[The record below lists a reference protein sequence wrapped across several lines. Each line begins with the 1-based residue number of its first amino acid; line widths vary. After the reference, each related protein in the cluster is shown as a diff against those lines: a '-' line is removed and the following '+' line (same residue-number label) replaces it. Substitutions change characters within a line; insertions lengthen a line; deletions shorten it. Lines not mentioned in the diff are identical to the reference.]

1 MQQYDIQII
10 TIPSVLGLQSTGVTL
25 LAESLLQC
33 GLAEKLS
40 TAYDVIAIP
49 TLNHLQSGKRDPSTL
64 CLNAT
69 AIREFSLSFMP
80 AVHDVADKGRFALAL
95 GGDCSILLGIMP
107 TLKQRGE
114 HGLLFI
120 DAHADFYEPE
130 KSSTGEVADMD
141 LALVTGR
148 GPKLLTNI
156 NNLCPYVTDENVIHI
171 GQRDWEE
178 TKQFGSQ
185 DIKET
190 AISCFDLEMI
200 RQKGMKAV
208 NEKILEKI
216 ESMAAKSFWINFD
229 TDVLDDKLNPTVD
242 YRLPGGLSFEEARQL
257 LRTVLS
263 TGKAIGMSI
272 TIFNPEKDSDGSI
285 AHQITY
291 CVAGS
296 FNP

>member
-1 MQQYDIQII
+1 MY
-10 TIPSVLGLQSTGVTL
+10 
-25 LAESLLQC
+25 
-33 GLAEKLS
+33 
-40 TAYDVIAIP
+40 
-49 TLNHLQSGKRDPSTL
+49 
-64 CLNAT
+64 
-69 AIREFSLSFMP
+69 
-80 AVHDVADKGRFALAL
+80 
-95 GGDCSILLGIMP
+95 
-107 TLKQRGE
+107 
-114 HGLLFI
+114 
-120 DAHADFYEPE
+120 PE
-130 KSSTGEVADMD
+130 A
-141 LALVTGR
+141 
-148 GPKLLTNI
+148 
-156 NNLCPYVTDENVIHI
+156 
-171 GQRDWEE
+171 
-178 TKQFGSQ
+178 FGSQ

-216 ESMAAKSFWINFD
+216 ESMAAKSFWIHFD